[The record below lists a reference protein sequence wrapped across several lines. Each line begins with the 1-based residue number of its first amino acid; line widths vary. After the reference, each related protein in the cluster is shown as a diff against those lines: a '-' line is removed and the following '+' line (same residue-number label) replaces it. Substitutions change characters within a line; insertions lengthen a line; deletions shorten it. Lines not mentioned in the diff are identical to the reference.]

1 MKPTKAE
8 AEAWRKKLVDDA
20 EQKILDLTD
29 SDKFKEYLDT
39 LAKFHQYSSRNVS
52 LIYSQDPTASEIAG
66 YKKWKTD
73 FNRQVKKGAKS
84 IRIAAPIIKKLTP
97 EEQMRL
103 NTTDERGIVG
113 YRYIPVFDIK
123 QTTGEHLIN
132 VKDFVKEHLED
143 HKNVTALFDEFKEY
157 LNKNTNLKVS
167 EKPLAELEGAKGYFV
182 PKTNEIVIGE
192 DEPDSA
198 LKLKTLYHEYAHS
211 QLHGLTSEFKDRSR
225 EYQETQAEAV
235 AYVAMQNVGVDT
247 SDYSLGY
254 VATWA
259 KDKDLIHSALSEIQ
273 KVSNK
278 TIDLT
283 DILTKKLGL
292 QQEKHKRTDLEE
304 KISSLSIRHENAI
317 EKKQWGE
324 LEEIN
329 KQLYFLKLENSAR
342 NSGNTKVIDDELSK
356 LYGQLR
362 ERQED
367 RFYADSWEV
376 RVKIGDDI
384 KELENTIKTVKVL
397 QEKIEPTAENN
408 IKNAPIASLNKTF
421 LKLQNDIQQSTNQNQ
436 KKKLVEQFNN
446 VYQEIS
452 NRTQKQLK
460 EFAKQNPEIKQPTPE
475 SEPSMKR

>member
-1 MKPTKAE
+1 MRPTKAE

-29 SDKFKEYLDT
+29 SDKFKGYLDT

-52 LIYSQDPTASEIAG
+52 LIYSQDPTASEVAG

-97 EEQMRL
+97 EDQKRL

-132 VKDFVKEHLED
+132 VKDFVKEHLAE

-167 EKPLAELEGAKGYFV
+167 EKPLAELGGAKGYFQ
-182 PKTNEIVIGE
+182 PSTNEIVIGE
-192 DEPDSA
+192 DEPDTA

-211 QLHGLTSEFKDRSR
+211 QLHGLTSEFKDRPR

-235 AYVAMQNVGVDT
+235 AYVAMQNIGVDT

-273 KVSNK
+273 NVSNK
-278 TIDLT
+278 SIEIT
-283 DILTKKLGL
+283 DILTNKLGL
-292 QQEKHKRTDLEE
+292 QEE
-304 KISSLSIRHENAI
+304 LQNVAKISTEKLNSQYISLDTGL
-317 EKKQWGE
+317 K
-324 LEEIN
+324 
-329 KQLYFLKLENSAR
+329 KLESQQKISLA
-342 NSGNTKVIDDELSK
+342 K
-356 LYGQLR
+356 LDQ
-362 ERQED
+362 
-367 RFYADSWEV
+367 A
-376 RVKIGDDI
+376 K
-384 KELENTIKTVKVL
+384 KT
-397 QEKIEPTAENN
+397 NN
-408 IKNAPIASLNKTF
+408 
-421 LKLQNDIQQSTNQNQ
+421 Q
-436 KKKLVEQFNN
+436 KLVENIK
-446 VYQEIS
+446 QEVKDNQQSKNKLS
-452 NRTQKQLK
+452 NSLTVVKEEITKRTQKSLN
-460 EFAKQNPEIKQPTPE
+460 EFAKQHQEVKQPE
-475 SEPSMKR
+475 KDQQHQLKI

>member
-39 LAKFHQYSSRNVS
+39 LAKFHQYSSRNIS
-52 LIYSQDPTASEIAG
+52 LIYSQDPTASEVAG

-97 EEQMRL
+97 EEQKRL

-113 YRYIPVFDIK
+113 YRYIPVFDIS

-132 VKDFVKEHLED
+132 VKDFVKEHLSE

-182 PKTNEIVIGE
+182 PKTKEIVIGE

-211 QLHGLTSEFKDRSR
+211 QLHGLTSEFKDRPR

-235 AYVAMQNVGVDT
+235 AYVAMQNIGVDT

-278 TIDLT
+278 AIEVT
-283 DILTKKLGL
+283 DILTNKLGL
-292 QQEKHKRTDLEE
+292 QEELQETNEMSIE
-304 KISSLSIRHENAI
+304 KLNSQYISLSNGL
-317 EKKQWGE
+317 KE
-324 LEEIN
+324 LKN
-329 KQLYFLKLENSAR
+329 KQTLNLVKLDQAKKANNQTLVKSISQEIKDNQQ
-342 NSGNTKVIDDELSK
+342 TKNK
-356 LYGQLR
+356 LLISYT
-362 ERQED
+362 
-367 RFYADSWEV
+367 AV
-376 RVKIGDDI
+376 RAKIG
-384 KELENTIKTVKVL
+384 KQV
-397 QEKIEPTAENN
+397 
-408 IKNAPIASLNKTF
+408 
-421 LKLQNDIQQSTNQNQ
+421 QQD
-436 KKKLVEQFNN
+436 
-446 VYQEIS
+446 
-452 NRTQKQLK
+452 LK
-460 EFAKQNPEIKQPTPE
+460 EFAKQHKEIKQPSLE
-475 SEPSMKR
+475 QEPSMKR